1 VALERLVT
9 MPDDNNYRGSAIQA
23 NPNRANFGLRAT
35 LGRLNTANVSAN
47 LGIPVSRL
55 EDEISDLRSSL
66 MFSLFKTDEENNAI
80 RDRAR
85 KLIANNKKPEPPKLT
100 GVTVSRGR
108 IDTAKRKLP
117 QNKKSG
123 GKVYS
128 RGSRKAK
135 YNG

>member
-55 EDEISDLRSSL
+55 EDEISDLRTGLLLS
-66 MFSLFKTDEENNAI
+66 FFKDPKKMNEI
-80 RDRAR
+80 RNRAR
-85 KLIANNKKPEPPKLT
+85 ELIANNKKPEPPKLT

>member
-1 VALERLVT
+1 

-35 LGRLNTANVSAN
+35 LGRLNTATVSAN

-55 EDEISDLRSSL
+55 EDEISDLRTDL
-66 MFSLFKTDEENNAI
+66 MFSLFKSDEENNAI
-80 RDRAR
+80 RNRAR
-85 KLIANNKKPEPPKLT
+85 ELISNNRKPEPKLT
-100 GVTVSRGR
+100 GVTVSRGG
-108 IDTAKRKLP
+108 IKTAKRKLP

-123 GKVYS
+123 GKVYA

>member
-66 MFSLFKTDEENNAI
+66 MFSFFKTPERNEEI
-80 RDRAR
+80 RNRAR
-85 KLIANNKKPEPPKLT
+85 ELIANNKKPESPKLT

>member
-1 VALERLVT
+1 MALERLVT
-9 MPDDNNYRGSAIQA
+9 MSDKKA
-23 NPNRANFGLRAT
+23 NLFGLRAT
-35 LGRLNTANVSAN
+35 LGYANPQYIATN
-47 LGIPVSRL
+47 LGISV
-55 EDEISDLRSSL
+55 EEVKEKISDLRSEL
-66 MFSLFKTDEENNAI
+66 GFSHLFNSDAENAAMVAQ
-80 RDRAR
+80 AR
-85 KLIANNKKPEPPKLT
+85 KFIANNKKPEPPKLT

-108 IDTAKRKLP
+108 IDTATRKLP